1 MMTEKHAW
9 IWPVLLTATIF
20 TLSGTSNIAVPS
32 VETAFIPKDKLAHFL
47 VFGLLATAILRV
59 PYLRERGWRGVI
71 IAIILTSLYGAF
83 DEWRQS
89 FTPGRFVEFADW
101 VANTLGAI
109 VAATLYHLLHPYRQL
124 LEFKVSRKSKRG

>member
-1 MMTEKHAW
+1 MISEKHVW
-9 IWPVLLTATIF
+9 IWPVLLATTIF

-32 VETAFIPKDKLAHFL
+32 VETPFPKDKLAHFL
-47 VFGLLATAILRV
+47 VFGLLATAILRI

-71 IAIILTSLYGAF
+71 IAIILTSLYGGL

-109 VAATLYHLLHPYRQL
+109 VAATLYHRLRPYRQL
-124 LEFKVSRKSKRG
+124 LEHKVSRKSKQD